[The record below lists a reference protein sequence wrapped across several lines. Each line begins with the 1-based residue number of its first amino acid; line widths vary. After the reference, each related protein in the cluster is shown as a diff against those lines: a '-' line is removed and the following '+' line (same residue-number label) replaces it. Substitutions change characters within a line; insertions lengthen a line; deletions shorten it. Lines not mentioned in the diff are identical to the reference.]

1 MLPLY
6 DTRVR
11 SIHLRGSNN
20 VLTRAHTRANL
31 SGLLLDGTGIPEES
45 FSVAKS
51 LRTKKFQPP
60 PIYII
65 TGNQDGKVAH
75 RQSLDVVSA
84 LKATASH
91 VEYYEIEADH
101 SFDKEP
107 IYRMES
113 LYNFFR
119 TSARK
124 D

>member
-1 MLPLY
+1 M
-6 DTRVR
+6 
-11 SIHLRGSNN
+11 
-20 VLTRAHTRANL
+20 AQ
-31 SGLLLDGTGIPEES
+31 
-45 FSVAKS
+45 S

-60 PIYII
+60 PTYII

-84 LKATASH
+84 LKAIASH
-91 VEYYEIEADH
+91 VEYHEIEADH

-113 LYNFFR
+113 LYSFFHML
-119 TSARK
+119 TRK